1 MLLNLRKLTI
11 DNMDFKRYKISQKLI
26 ILIVLSSS
34 IFLALCCKDN
44 KEINNEELIN
54 KKIYEESN
62 RKVIEFKIK
71 FPDTLYV
78 NQPKDGVIEYK
89 SILDTLTTTFGG
101 QEKNRYT
108 RFILTTTNDVN
119 YDYKHLKRIVKDTF
133 GAINNRTIPFYNI
146 KFTKPGVYYI
156 DGLINDIVFIDLHS
170 NDSEGNELFRLIE
183 NDERV
188 THKVVVIESGYTN
201 KK

>member
-1 MLLNLRKLTI
+1 
-11 DNMDFKRYKISQKLI
+11 MDFKRYKISQKLI